1 MRKLHICDILSHQP
15 RGLVDRWSNYDKI
28 WVWISFGRF
37 FPRWKPSQLSKIGIG
52 FQLGK
57 SDDGDG
63 DNDDDNKNDDNKN
76 DDNDNKNDDNGNNN
90 DNDDDNGNDDD
101 DNDNKADDNN
111 DDDN

>member
-28 WVWISFGRF
+28 WVWISFVHF

-57 SDDGDG
+57 SDD
-63 DNDDDNKNDDNKN
+63 DDDDDDGNKNDDNKN

-101 DNDNKADDNN
+101 GNDNKADDNN